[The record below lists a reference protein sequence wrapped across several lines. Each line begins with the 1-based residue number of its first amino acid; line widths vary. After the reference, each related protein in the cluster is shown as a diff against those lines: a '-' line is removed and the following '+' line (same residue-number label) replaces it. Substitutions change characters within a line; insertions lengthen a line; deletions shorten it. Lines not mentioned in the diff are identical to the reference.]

1 VSISAGTFVVGAEHQ
16 RTTNERRPEMA
27 NTVGWFE
34 VVGKDGPALQRFYGD
49 VFGWGIDASNPMGY
63 GMTSP
68 AQTGIGGGIGPTA
81 DGSGGHATFYVEV
94 DSPKATLERIEAA
107 GGRTIVPETE
117 IPNMV
122 TFALFADPE
131 GHVVGLY
138 KGNGAG

>member
-1 VSISAGTFVVGAEHQ
+1 
-16 RTTNERRPEMA
+16 MA

-49 VFGWGIDASNPMGY
+49 VFGWSIDASNPMGY
-63 GMTSP
+63 GMTDR
-68 AQTGIGGGIGPTA
+68 AQTGIGGGIGGTQNG
-81 DGSGGHATFYVEV
+81 DSGHATFYVEV

-117 IPNMV
+117 IPSMV

-131 GHVVGLY
+131 GHVVGLV
-138 KGNGAG
+138 KD